1 MSDEKPETVE
11 ERTAP
16 LNVAGAVP
24 QIVSDDVTDD
34 LKILLGEFEGPLDLL
49 LHLIRQEH
57 VSIYDIP
64 VARITDEYL
73 RYLRVM
79 QEMDIAV
86 AGDFLVMAATLIEL
100 KTKML
105 LPRDPL
111 APPEEEEDPRSD
123 LVNQLLEYQKY
134 KAAAQMLWS
143 RATVEQAVFKRAE
156 LETDKNNP
164 EVAVGLFDLL
174 KVFQD
179 ILARHKEEALLEIER
194 EEISMAEMLER
205 LRNMV
210 MSAGELNLRVFF
222 ERAKSR
228 RELVLAF
235 LSVLELVRTT
245 EVRLFQRETFGEEA
259 SRELAAMV
267 AEAEQSSTAEQTEE
281 SDDGELYVPQ
291 SESERAAVI
300 EALIFVS
307 EEPLSAKAIADVLK
321 EDKEVVG
328 NAITALV
335 EEFNARNGGLQLREV
350 AGGWQFATR
359 PEYHEHVRAFL
370 KTRPSA
376 KLSIASLETLA
387 VIAYRQ
393 PVTVPEILEIRG
405 VQSPSAIKTLLDKKL
420 IVAKGRKETVGRPMM
435 YGTSKEFL
443 LQFGLK
449 DLSEL
454 PSVEDFHD
462 LSGGS

>member
-1 MSDEKPETVE
+1 MEATDQASVQLK
-11 ERTAP
+11 
-16 LNVAGAVP
+16 VAGAVP
-24 QIVSDDVTDD
+24 QIVSDDITDD

-49 LHLIRQEH
+49 LHLIRQEQ

-64 VARITDEYL
+64 IARITDEYL

-111 APPEEEEDPRSD
+111 ADQEEEEDPRTD

-143 RATVEQAVFKRAE
+143 RATVERAVFKRAE

-164 EVAVGLFDLL
+164 EVSVGLFDLL

-179 ILARHKEEALLEIER
+179 ILARHKEEVMLEIER

-210 MSAGELNLRVFF
+210 MSAGEINLRLFF

-245 EVRLFQRETFGEEA
+245 EIRLFQRETFGDIIA
-259 SRELAAMV
+259 RV
-267 AEAEQSSTAEQTEE
+267 A
-281 SDDGELYVPQ
+281 
-291 SESERAAVI
+291 
-300 EALIFVS
+300 
-307 EEPLSAKAIADVLK
+307 
-321 EDKEVVG
+321 
-328 NAITALV
+328 N
-335 EEFNARNGGLQLREV
+335 
-350 AGGWQFATR
+350 
-359 PEYHEHVRAFL
+359 
-370 KTRPSA
+370 
-376 KLSIASLETLA
+376 
-387 VIAYRQ
+387 
-393 PVTVPEILEIRG
+393 
-405 VQSPSAIKTLLDKKL
+405 
-420 IVAKGRKETVGRPMM
+420 
-435 YGTSKEFL
+435 
-443 LQFGLK
+443 
-449 DLSEL
+449 
-454 PSVEDFHD
+454 
-462 LSGGS
+462 